1 MEKISFFFLG
11 FAGLVYEIIWQKRLV
26 LILGTNAY
34 SLMAILSVTM
44 LGFSCGSFL
53 FAHIITKKPDFK
65 KKIYFWLLLFS
76 ALSSF
81 LITLLLNPQIFSF
94 NFPLRFILSLFLL
107 LIPNTF
113 FGGGLPVI
121 SKILINQEEEIGNK
135 SAKIYALNNFGALF
149 GIIFAGFFAIEFFG
163 IKITAFLTSL
173 ILIIFSFLLKKDEKK

>member
-44 LGFSCGSFL
+44 LGISLGSFL
-53 FAHIITKKPDFK
+53 FGKIITKKPNFK
-65 KKIYFWLLLFS
+65 KKIYFYLLLFS

-81 LITLLLNPQIFSF
+81 LITLILNPQIFSF

-113 FGGGLPVI
+113 FGGGIPVI
-121 SKILINQEEEIGNK
+121 SKILINKEEEIGNK

-149 GIIFAGFFAIEFFG
+149 GIIFAGFFAIELLG
-163 IKITAFLTSL
+163 IRITALFTSL
-173 ILIIFSFLLKKDEKK
+173 ILVIFSFLLKDEQK